1 MQRDTASRLSG
12 MAQLVDC
19 PAKGLFR
26 AVLFLSKDGA
36 TMKGFKN
43 FRGYFVNSVVWV
55 GLQQVSAVI

>member
-1 MQRDTASRLSG
+1 